1 MKHHIHELEA
11 ISVNRPSG
19 PTGATPDPIAAE
31 MGPQKLLYGA
41 HPLARNIGESLAIP
55 QGHRGDNHRKYTK
68 VTRSRIGAIW
78 ETPNE
83 RTALSLDSTH

>member
-55 QGHRGDNHRKYTK
+55 QGHRGDNPPQVYQGNAKSYW
-68 VTRSRIGAIW
+68 GDLGGP
-78 ETPNE
+78 E
-83 RTALSLDSTH
+83 